1 MQVRRVSIHGGWV
14 GEPHAPTGRGTATAR
29 ESRARHR
36 HRAGEYW
43 CAVGSDWSAHHLGES
58 RRFSVN

>member
-29 ESRARHR
+29 ESTGAL
-36 HRAGEYW
+36 
-43 CAVGSDWSAHHLGES
+43 SDLTGQRTTSAS
-58 RRFSVN
+58 REDSR

>member
-29 ESRARHR
+29 ESTGALSDLTVSYSVRTARMIR
-36 HRAGEYW
+36 
-43 CAVGSDWSAHHLGES
+43 
-58 RRFSVN
+58 